1 MNAFW
6 GALQPHLWLKKML
19 PRKISKSKM
28 EKEENIFKGGVIM
41 EDANKLYETMK
52 EFSTEEIQNCT
63 AKILS
68 KTKEYPEYIEFI
80 SKLCKDWTN
89 SIQKDLARAKM
100 VSSAIFVRD
109 DCVNIN
115 KDNWFVFARI
125 ICNLDDSNNLDPAL
139 ESLLL
144 VDTKLVASKILDLVY
159 KENLINQF
167 GQELIDQLEKM
178 VK

>member
-1 MNAFW
+1 MKDLN
-6 GALQPHLWLKKML
+6 
-19 PRKISKSKM
+19 
-28 EKEENIFKGGVIM
+28 E
-41 EDANKLYETMK
+41 LYEMMK

-68 KTKEYPEYIEFI
+68 NTKEYPKYIEFI

-89 SIQKDLARAKM
+89 SIQNDLARAKM

-125 ICNLDDSNNLDPAL
+125 ICSLDDRDNLNPVL
-139 ESLLL
+139 RPQLL
-144 VDTKLVASKILDLVY
+144 VNPKSVASEILDLVY
-159 KENLINQF
+159 KENLTNQF
-167 GQELIDQLEKM
+167 DQELIGQLEKM

>member
-1 MNAFW
+1 M
-6 GALQPHLWLKKML
+6 K
-19 PRKISKSKM
+19 
-28 EKEENIFKGGVIM
+28 
-41 EDANKLYETMK
+41 DANKLYETMK

-68 KTKEYPEYIEFI
+68 KTKEYPEYFEFI

-89 SIQKDLARAKM
+89 SIQNDLARTRMA
-100 VSSAIFVRD
+100 SSAIFVRD

-125 ICNLDDSNNLDPAL
+125 ICNLDDSDNLNPVL
-139 ESLLL
+139 KSQLL
-144 VDTKLVASKILDLVY
+144 VNPKLVASKILDLVY

-167 GQELIDQLEKM
+167 DQGLIDQLKKM